1 MNSKLYN
8 TIIFNIESEN
18 ENQLFK
24 MLNQHSSIRGIIGP
38 TIAKVYS
45 RDERN
50 WFSVTVVV
58 SNELLS
64 DAIEIMDKLNA
75 EGITIVQNK
84 LVFDGTTDIEKLL
97 TG

>member
-1 MNSKLYN
+1 M
-8 TIIFNIESEN
+8 IVIFKI
-18 ENQLFK
+18 
-24 MLNQHSSIRGIIGP
+24 LNQHSSIRGIIGP

-84 LVFDGTTDIEKLL
+84 LVFDGRADIEKLL
-97 TG
+97 IG